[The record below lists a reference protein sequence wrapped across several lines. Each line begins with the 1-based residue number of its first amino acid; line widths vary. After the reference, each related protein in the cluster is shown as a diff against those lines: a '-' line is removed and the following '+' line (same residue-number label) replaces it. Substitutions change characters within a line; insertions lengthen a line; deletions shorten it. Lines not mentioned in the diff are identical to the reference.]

1 MKKTCPEDS
10 GRSFYVQ
17 EEQMES
23 FCSDQIRELAQA
35 LIKVQEQ
42 LQPATKDANN
52 PFTKSKYA
60 TLNSI
65 MDSCRDA
72 LLSNGI
78 WLCQYPVPTEPGYLG
93 LVTKLTHA
101 ESGQWQSS
109 LAVVPLP
116 KADPQGVGI
125 SMTYIRR
132 YALSA
137 MLGIVTEEDTD
148 GEFTLDKLNRPQ
160 KQKNAVN
167 ASQRGKTTLDDS
179 GQAKKIFPPLK
190 SNARRTFQIAS
201 SGWSFIRNRIGT
213 GWSGVHPR
221 HRKHGGEKGTAFG
234 GWVSL
239 ESATKNL
246 VEVCGIVERAV
257 LDGAALSVSAIST
270 GEVDGRNN
278 QKYGSG
284 RGARNSLLWP
294 GTGCG
299 TANGKLAWG
308 PLPVCWV
315 IGYRQDAGLPTG
327 DTGCQTLP
335 A

>member
-1 MKKTCPEDS
+1 
-10 GRSFYVQ
+10 
-17 EEQMES
+17 MES

-60 TLNSI
+60 TLNSV

-78 WLCQYPVPTEPGYLG
+78 WLCQYPVPAEPGYLG

-125 SMTYIRR
+125 SMTYMRR

-148 GEFTLDKLNRPQ
+148 GELNPDKLNRPQ

-167 ASQRGKTTLDDS
+167 ASQRGKTTQDDS
-179 GQAKKIFPPLK
+179 GQAKKVSPPL
-190 SNARRTFQIAS
+190 
-201 SGWSFIRNRIGT
+201 NRMSEGL
-213 GWSGVHPR
+213 SQLPR
-221 HRKHGGEKGTAFG
+221 
-234 GWVSL
+234 
-239 ESATKNL
+239 
-246 VEVCGIVERAV
+246 
-257 LDGAALSVSAIST
+257 LDGVSYEIVSAQ
-270 GEVDGRNN
+270 DGRECILATGNTAAKKEQLSAAGFHWN
-278 QKYGSG
+278 PQRKIWWKY
-284 RGARNSLLWP
+284 A
-294 GTGCG
+294 
-299 TANGKLAWG
+299 A
-308 PLPVCWV
+308 
-315 IGYRQDAGLPTG
+315 
-327 DTGCQTLP
+327 
-335 A
+335 

>member
-1 MKKTCPEDS
+1 
-10 GRSFYVQ
+10 
-17 EEQMES
+17 MES
-23 FCSDQIRELAQA
+23 FCLDQIRELAQA

-137 MLGIVTEEDTD
+137 MLGIVTEVDTD
-148 GEFTLDKLNRPQ
+148 GEFTPDKLNRPQ

-179 GQAKKIFPPLK
+179 GQAKKISSA
-190 SNARRTFQIAS
+190 SNRTSEGLSQLP
-201 SGWSFIRNRIGT
+201 
-213 GWSGVHPR
+213 H
-221 HRKHGGEKGTAFG
+221 
-234 GWVSL
+234 
-239 ESATKNL
+239 
-246 VEVCGIVERAV
+246 
-257 LDGAALSVSAIST
+257 LDGVSYEIVSAQ
-270 GEVDGRNN
+270 DGRECILATGNTAVKKEQLSAAGFHWSRQ
-278 QKYGSG
+278 QKTIY
-284 RGARNSLLWP
+284 AEP
-294 GTGCG
+294 MK
-299 TANGKLAWG
+299 A
-308 PLPVCWV
+308 LP
-315 IGYRQDAGLPTG
+315 QSFGLNW
-327 DTGCQTLP
+327 L
-335 A
+335 